1 MDNKLKKDI
10 LKKINKA
17 YEQID
22 KSLDYASYEKIEYG
36 VAKGLDELL
45 EIERLIKEWEKWL

>member
-1 MDNKLKKDI
+1 MDNKFKKEI

-45 EIERLIKEWEKWL
+45 QIERLIKEWEK